1 MWSYTVRPCF
11 KISRLKWSLP
21 RSDRAGEAAPV
32 LRDLRQRL
40 ENLLDVGR
48 QGEVGVGQHSRQ
60 REQPYGRARGSKGP
74 CKPLGILGQK
84 VHQPWARDSPT
95 NLSNVRDEMGEGR

>member
-32 LRDLRQRL
+32 LRDLRWRL
-40 ENLLDVGR
+40 ENLLDVGG
-48 QGEVGVGQHSRQ
+48 QGEVGWDSTPGKGSSPM
-60 REQPYGRARGSKGP
+60 EGLEEARAHASHWGY
-74 CKPLGILGQK
+74 
-84 VHQPWARDSPT
+84 
-95 NLSNVRDEMGEGR
+95 